1 MTTTPNSLLLS
12 SQSTEK
18 LSTAGPAR
26 PSCIACGLLM
36 GCKTPF
42 LRPWIPMGWTGKILG
57 VGEAPGKDEDEESG
71 RPFTGPSGRLLY
83 RMLKL
88 AGFDAV
94 DIALVNA
101 VRCRPT
107 RNATPSMR
115 QVRACRP
122 FLLRVVEQLRP
133 RVVVAF
139 GAVAVKG
146 LLDRGSA
153 SVTAFRGRVQTLNFE
168 GTPGPDGSVRS
179 AFSVPVR
186 VTYHP
191 AAILRGA
198 THLQKRVV
206 QDLSRIRKVD
216 RRDLEIVSTLLADKV
231 VAIDTEYS
239 PHGDLLSVALAGS
252 TEARVW
258 DVEGNNGAV
267 E

>member
-1 MTTTPNSLLLS
+1 MMPPISIPLGFV
-12 SQSTEK
+12 K
-18 LSTAGPAR
+18 PLSTATVDWVGCV
-26 PSCIACGLLM
+26 SCGLAI

-42 LRPWIPMGWTGKILG
+42 LRPWIPTGWTGKILG

-88 AGFDAV
+88 AGFDDV
-94 DIALVNA
+94 DIALVNT

-107 RNATPSMR
+107 QNATPTMR

-122 FLLRVVEQLRP
+122 FLVRVVEQLRP
-133 RVVVAF
+133 GVVVAF
-139 GAVAVKG
+139 GAVAAKG

-153 SVTAFRGRVQTLNFE
+153 SVTALRGRAQTLNFE
-168 GTPGPDGSVRS
+168 GTPG
-179 AFSVPVR
+179 FSVPVR

-198 THLQKRVV
+198 THLQKRVI

-216 RRDLEIVSTLLADKV
+216 RRDLEIVSTLLTDKV
-231 VAIDTEYS
+231 IAIDTEYS
-239 PHGDLLSVALAGS
+239 PHGNLLSVALAGS
-252 TEARVW
+252 TKARVW
-258 DVEGNNGAV
+258 DIEGNNGAV